1 MNKKDLIIFLV
12 LAYLMYKVHC
22 LTKEQFSYQEP
33 TQAIKNLGKLAKQLT
48 KGGLTIPGNVNITGT
63 LWSNNI
69 KTNYLTSNKK
79 ITTNHIL
86 SNQDIQTNNLVTTNL
101 VANNITADKN
111 LHVDNIKNYKSTLIY
126 IDSDIQTSGSISSG
140 KMMFNQGACVPR
152 IGHYYTLRQGVLTG
166 DENNC

>member
-33 TQAIKNLGKLAKQLT
+33 TQAIKNL
-48 KGGLTIPGNVNITGT
+48 
-63 LWSNNI
+63 
-69 KTNYLTSNKK
+69 
-79 ITTNHIL
+79 
-86 SNQDIQTNNLVTTNL
+86 
-101 VANNITADKN
+101 
-111 LHVDNIKNYKSTLIY
+111 HVDNIKKYKSALIY

-140 KMMFNQGACVPR
+140 KMMYNQGACVPR
-152 IGHYYTLRQGVLTG
+152 IGHYYTLSKGVLTG